1 MEEKKVFDYTKAQWM
16 TLIVCYCI
24 YFVFGGIE
32 SSQGVYY
39 SVMKKELAIPYNV
52 QGFLVS
58 MTSWSFILTSP
69 IIGYGMSFTD
79 VKPIVIAVL
88 LAICVRTP
96 PCSPCDSSG
105 AFSSRSLS
113 RAWAACFSTWV
124 STRSRPS
131 SSPVIVE

>member
-1 MEEKKVFDYTKAQWM
+1 MVSFFDHDTITLKCCGMEEKKVFDYTKAQWM

-79 VKPIVIAVL
+79 VKPIVIAGFVSYL
-88 LAICVRTP
+88 CAY
-96 PCSPCDSSG
+96 SSLQG
-105 AFSSRSLS
+105 GGRK
-113 RAWAACFSTWV
+113 TDH
-124 STRSRPS
+124 
-131 SSPVIVE
+131 